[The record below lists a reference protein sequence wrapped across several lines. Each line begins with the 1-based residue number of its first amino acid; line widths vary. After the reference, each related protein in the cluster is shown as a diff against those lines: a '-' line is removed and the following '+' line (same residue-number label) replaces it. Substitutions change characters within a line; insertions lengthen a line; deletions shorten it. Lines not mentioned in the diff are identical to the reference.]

1 MPEKITSEPP
11 QQTVLRIFRLI
22 RYIATPPHKSVH
34 QLAGWLGVDKRSVY
48 RYLKVLDALGYDVDQ
63 DFDNRYFIPEADPRQ
78 PNHFTAEE
86 SQLVRQLLAAL
97 PKSHPLL
104 ESIKKKVYL
113 TSELIP
119 LVEDLLDIHR
129 AQLVQQL
136 AEAIAQHKQVRLIQ
150 YHSTN
155 SNQTSDRLIEPLGF
169 SENYAQIEAYEP
181 ESQKIKS
188 FKIQRIEQVE
198 VLDTPVTIAPTADA
212 AATDAFG
219 FSGEALPVQLNL
231 SRRAYRLLIEE
242 FPTLRPFT
250 QPRKH
255 PQYPYCFMGEVRS
268 EIGIGRF
275 ILGLPSEIEVESP
288 QSLKDYL
295 NGRMAGVKW

>member
-1 MPEKITSEPP
+1 MVEKITSEPP
-11 QQTVLRIFRLI
+11 QKTVLRIFQLI
-22 RYIATPPHKSVH
+22 RYLATPPHKGVI
-34 QLAGWLGVDKRSVY
+34 QLADWLSVDKRSVY
-48 RYLKVLDALGYDVDQ
+48 RYINVLEELGYNLGKDSS
-63 DFDNRYFIPEADPRQ
+63 NRYFIAEADPRQ
-78 PNHFTAEE
+78 PNQFTAEE
-86 SQLVRQLLAAL
+86 SQLVKQLLAAL

-113 TSELIP
+113 TSELTP

-129 AQLVQQL
+129 ARVVQQL
-136 AEAIAQHKQVRLIQ
+136 AEAIAQRKQVRLIQ
-150 YHSTN
+150 YQSIS
-155 SNQTSDRLIEPLGF
+155 SNQVTDRVVEPLGF
-169 SENYAQIEAYEP
+169 TESYSTLDAFEVS
-181 ESQKIKS
+181 SQKTKS

-198 VLDTPVTIAPTADA
+198 ILAADAQNTLIAPL
-212 AATDAFG
+212 TDAFG
-219 FSGEALPVQLNL
+219 FTGTAFTVVLHL

-250 QPRKH
+250 QAQKH
-255 PQYPYCFMGEVRS
+255 AQYPFRFVGDINN

-295 NGRMAGVKW
+295 NGRIAGVKW

>member
-1 MPEKITSEPP
+1 MAEKITSEPP
-11 QQTVLRIFRLI
+11 QKTVLRIFRLI
-22 RYIATPPHKSVH
+22 RYLAKPPHKGVI
-34 QLAGWLGVDKRSVY
+34 QLADWLGVDKRSVY
-48 RYLKVLDALGYDVDQ
+48 RYLQLLDTLGYDVDR

-97 PKSHPLL
+97 PESHPLL

-113 TSELIP
+113 TSELTP

-129 AQLVQQL
+129 ARLVHKL
-136 AEAIAQHKQVRLIQ
+136 AEAIAQRKQVRLIQ

-155 SNQTSDRLIEPLGF
+155 SDKVLDRLVEPLSF
-169 SENYAQIEAYEP
+169 SDNYAQIETFELS
-181 ESQKIKS
+181 SQSIRT

-198 VLDTPVTIAPTADA
+198 VLNTPITVAQPADGTT
-212 AATDAFG
+212 TDAFG
-219 FSGEALPVQLNL
+219 FSGEALTVQLNL

-255 PQYPYCFMGEVRS
+255 AQYPYCFLGEVCS

-295 NGRMAGVKW
+295 NKRIAGVKW